1 MKRKSIFNRLTSF
14 LLAAILILGGMQPAF
29 SAAAA
34 ETAGKLPMP
43 EITYSGLE
51 LDPNDSVPTTDEHL
65 PYLIENESG
74 FNFNFYPDQSKM
86 AAGESWFEYSYD
98 RSVDFSGLKL
108 VGWWP
113 NAQGVK
119 EIGIQY
125 FDGSAWQDGDR
136 ITVPWQTPVSEGGP
150 EELEITFSQVIT
162 STKLRIQV
170 LSMYQEW
177 DTPRC
182 CMRLMS
188 PIGELTPME
197 TDEARDALGEALANA
212 RQAKDTYKDQVTSAA
227 AAVLDY
233 ALATAQNVYDDEN
246 ADSAALN
253 EQMELIVAAQETYV
267 EFAEGRAALRDAVT
281 DAEALLAESE
291 VGDGYG
297 QHPLSAKEALVRVID
312 SCKELLLDESV
323 TDVSLYTDKSSLLA
337 NQVKAFENNDNTT
350 LSIPEISVVNM
361 DIVKGAPSYLVDGSN
376 RDFNVD
382 PGSELKD
389 AYIEY
394 NYINLV
400 RIYEIDLAGW
410 FPLQQGVANL
420 SFEYYEDGEWK
431 LSDQNV
437 QVPWTEPQIQDER
450 LTITLSE
457 PVETTKFRI
466 KINDA
471 YRDWSYICMHGME
484 PKGVVLNDILA
495 LFESAENMITQTENL
510 LTGTQPGE
518 IPEASVEEVRKL
530 AQEVLQKLENGE
542 VTSENFEEEMQKI
555 EAAWQQ
561 MLKDQVP
568 AYDDPY
574 APKVSAEGLTVTEG
588 SLENLVDKQLAL
600 GAEFD
605 TPLEDAYLVFDYGDL
620 SFQLEQLTI
629 TAEDGA
635 QKGFQEVSLEYF
647 DGKEWIAA
655 KENVTLKWRE
665 NAPNY
670 QGQHVKLDTPVSAS
684 KFRIRI
690 DLAADAPNVQ
700 EILLKGNFV
709 TSSAGLEEAV
719 ARGEAVLE
727 KGFTG
732 IDDLLDVLKLRLA
745 SAKNPDTVNRATQD
759 KLDEMAG
766 QINDV
771 TALIE
776 RYQEIASEED
786 KALLKDVIDEADSY
800 ELDRYVDGEAK
811 DSFQDIL
818 QAAKDAYAKTDATK
832 EEIDGARMELLDA
845 MDRLRLRADKTNLN
859 EWIEELKKLDLSRYT
874 EESGAV
880 LLDALARAEALAA
893 QDLGTESNA
902 LIAQAIAELQ
912 QARENLVLKT
922 EGGQTGDASGGA
934 QNGANQPNSNA
945 GAVTTG
951 DTSNVTLYI
960 ILGAVA
966 LILIVI
972 GVIVIRKRNQSGE

>member
-125 FDGSAWQDGDR
+125 YDGSAWQDGDR

-253 EQMELIVAAQETYV
+253 EQMELVVAAQETYV
-267 EFAEGRAALRDAVT
+267 EFAEGRSALQSAVT

-361 DIVKGAPSYLVDGSN
+361 DIVKGDPSYLVDGSN

>member
-1 MKRKSIFNRLTSF
+1 MKRKYIFRCVTSF
-14 LLAAILILGGMQPAF
+14 LLSAMLILGGMQPAF

-253 EQMELIVAAQETYV
+253 EQMELVVAAQETYV
-267 EFAEGRAALRDAVT
+267 EFAEGRSALQSAVT

-361 DIVKGAPSYLVDGSN
+361 DIVKGDPSYLVDGSN

-745 SAKNPDTVNRATQD
+745 SAKNPDTMDRATQD

>member
-1 MKRKSIFNRLTSF
+1 MKRKYIFRCVTSF
-14 LLAAILILGGMQPAF
+14 LLSAMLILGGMQPAF

-51 LDPNDSVPTTDEHL
+51 LDPNGSVPTTDEHL

-253 EQMELIVAAQETYV
+253 EQMELVVAAQETYV
-267 EFAEGRAALRDAVT
+267 EFAEGRSALQSAVT

-361 DIVKGAPSYLVDGSN
+361 DIVKGDPSYLVDGSN

-745 SAKNPDTVNRATQD
+745 SAKNPDTMDRATQD

>member
-14 LLAAILILGGMQPAF
+14 LLAAVLVLGGMQPAF

-34 ETAGKLPMP
+34 ETASKLPMP
-43 EITYSGLE
+43 DITYSGLE

-125 FDGSAWQDGDR
+125 YDGSAWQDGDR

-150 EELEITFSQVIT
+150 EELEITFSQAIT
-162 STKLRIQV
+162 GTKLRIQV

-188 PIGELTPME
+188 PIGKLTPME
-197 TDEARDALGEALANA
+197 TDEAREALEEALANA

-233 ALATAQNVYDDEN
+233 ALATAQNVYDDAN
-246 ADSAALN
+246 ADSDALN
-253 EQMELIVAAQETYV
+253 EQMELIMAAQETFV
-267 EFAEGRAALRDAVT
+267 AFAEGRSALQDAVA
-281 DAEALLAESE
+281 DADALLAESE

-297 QHPLSAKEALVRVID
+297 QHPVSAKEALVRVID

-337 NQVKAFENNDNTT
+337 NQVKTFENNDNTT
-350 LSIPEISVVNM
+350 LSRPEISVINM
-361 DIVKGAPSYLVDGSN
+361 DIVKGDPSYLVDGSN

-484 PKGVVLNDILA
+484 PKGVVLNDILS

-690 DLAADAPNVQ
+690 DLATDAPNVQ

-709 TSSAGLEEAV
+709 TSAAALEESI

-745 SAKNPDTVNRATQD
+745 SAKNPDTVDRATQD
-759 KLDEMAG
+759 KLDALAG
-766 QINDV
+766 QIDDV
-771 TALIE
+771 VALIE
-776 RYQEIASEED
+776 RYQAAASEED

-800 ELDRYVDGEAK
+800 QLDRYVDGQAK
-811 DSFQDIL
+811 ENFQEVL
-818 QAAKDAYAKTDATK
+818 KAAKDVYAKADATK
-832 EEIDGARMELLDA
+832 EEIDGARMELINA
-845 MDRLRLRADKTNLN
+845 MDKLRLRADKANLN

-880 LLDALARAEALAA
+880 LLNALARAEALAA
-893 QDLGTESNA
+893 KDLGTESNA

-922 EGGQTGDASGGA
+922 DDGQPGDASGEA

-945 GAVTTG
+945 DAVTTG

>member
-1 MKRKSIFNRLTSF
+1 MKRKYIFRRVTSF
-14 LLAAILILGGMQPAF
+14 LLSAMLILGGMQPAF

-125 FDGSAWQDGDR
+125 YDGSAWQDGDR

-297 QHPLSAKEALVRVID
+297 QHPVSAKEALVRVID
-312 SCKELLLDESV
+312 SCEELLLDESV
-323 TDVSLYTDKSSLLA
+323 TDVSLYIDKSSLLA

-361 DIVKGAPSYLVDGSN
+361 DIVKGDPSYLVDGSN

-457 PVETTKFRI
+457 SVETTKFRI

-745 SAKNPDTVNRATQD
+745 SAKNPDTMDRATQD

>member
-1 MKRKSIFNRLTSF
+1 MKRKYIFRCVTSF
-14 LLAAILILGGMQPAF
+14 LLSAMLILGGMQPAF

-291 VGDGYG
+291 VGGGYG
-297 QHPLSAKEALVRVID
+297 QHPVSAKEALVRVID
-312 SCKELLLDESV
+312 SCEELLLDESV
-323 TDVSLYTDKSSLLA
+323 TDVSLYIDKSSLLA

-361 DIVKGAPSYLVDGSN
+361 DIVKGDPSYLVDGSN

-457 PVETTKFRI
+457 SVETTKFRI

-745 SAKNPDTVNRATQD
+745 SAKNPDTMDRATQD

>member
-1 MKRKSIFNRLTSF
+1 MKRKYIFRRVTSF
-14 LLAAILILGGMQPAF
+14 LLSAMLILGGMQPAF

-34 ETAGKLPMP
+34 ETASKLPMP

-125 FDGSAWQDGDR
+125 YDGSAWQDGDR

-233 ALATAQNVYDDEN
+233 ALTTAQNVYDDEN

-267 EFAEGRAALRDAVT
+267 EFAEGRSALQNAVT

-297 QHPLSAKEALVRVID
+297 QHPVSAKEALVRVID
-312 SCKELLLDESV
+312 SCEELLLDESV
-323 TDVSLYTDKSSLLA
+323 TDVSLYIDKSSLLA

-350 LSIPEISVVNM
+350 LSIPEISVINM
-361 DIVKGAPSYLVDGSN
+361 DIVKGDPSYLVDGSN

-437 QVPWTEPQIQDER
+437 HVPWTEPQIQDER

-561 MLKDQVP
+561 MLEDQVP

-605 TPLEDAYLVFDYGDL
+605 TPQEDAYLVFDYGDL

-635 QKGFQEVSLEYF
+635 QKGFQEVSLEYY

-670 QGQHVKLDTPVSAS
+670 QGQHVKLDAPVSAS

>member
-1 MKRKSIFNRLTSF
+1 MKRKYIFRCVTSF
-14 LLAAILILGGMQPAF
+14 LLSAMLILGGMQPAF

-253 EQMELIVAAQETYV
+253 EQMELVVAAQETYV
-267 EFAEGRAALRDAVT
+267 EFAEGRSALQSAVT

-361 DIVKGAPSYLVDGSN
+361 DIVKGDPSYLVDGSN

>member
-1 MKRKSIFNRLTSF
+1 MKRKYIFRCVTSF
-14 LLAAILILGGMQPAF
+14 LLSAMLILGGMQPAF

-297 QHPLSAKEALVRVID
+297 QHPVSAKEALVRVID

-361 DIVKGAPSYLVDGSN
+361 DIVKGDPSYLVDGSN